1 MSRLPRL
8 WSGDRVGDA
17 VLIPVLG
24 IAQAVAMGIGA
35 FATRDAFTAL
45 HGGGPPTDG
54 TLATLILAG
63 LATAGFALLAGIR
76 SEALG
81 QSVAREMRVVL
92 YDHLAGMSRRDV
104 EARRLGA
111 LSLRFVGDLSAV
123 RLWYGRGLPR
133 VASALVVL
141 PGAGLVLW
149 LLEPQIA
156 GAAIPPVA
164 LSLVVML
171 VAAVGLQA
179 RHRRLRSRRA
189 GISIA
194 MMERIAVSPELDL
207 MGRTGFELKRLEED
221 GATLRRNAVSR
232 RWQQEALRMIPQ
244 GGAAVAGA
252 AVLWMAGMQQI
263 APGTAAAG
271 LSVLAILI
279 LPLRELADAWD
290 QYCAWRI
297 AREKAL
303 NLLAKPSVRRSA
315 RHRGHPVRLRAT
327 GMLEGRP
334 LDVEIVAGTA
344 ARMARRAGVAHLA
357 AAFAG
362 LDPDPALHIRYD
374 GRTTLPRVAHI
385 GDRPV
390 VLQGTLHRALTLGL
404 APRPGRKETAKVA
417 RAFGLAPLLKRT
429 GGLKGKVAEAGR
441 DVTVAESLRLDL
453 ARAMLAEP
461 DVVVIDSARFDADP
475 ERGALL
481 TRLRARTEATVLVV
495 GPAAEG
501 FVFDREIDLKLNEAT
516 PSPAVAD
523 SAAASF

>member
-8 WSGDRVGDA
+8 WGGDRIGDA

-24 IAQAVAMGIGA
+24 VAQAVAMGIGA

-45 HGGGPPTDG
+45 HGGGPPDHA

-63 LATAGFALLAGIR
+63 LATAGFALVAGIR

-81 QSVAREMRVVL
+81 QSVARDMRVVL
-92 YDHLAGMSRRDV
+92 YDQLAGMSRRDV

-149 LLEPQIA
+149 LLEPRIA
-156 GAAIPPVA
+156 GAAIPPLA
-164 LSLVVML
+164 LSLAAML
-171 VAAVGLQA
+171 VAAMGLRA

-207 MGRTGFELKRLEED
+207 MGRTGFELKRLRED

-232 RWQQEALRMIPQ
+232 RGQQEVLRMIPQ

-252 AVLWMAGMQQI
+252 AVLWMAGMEAI

-271 LSVLAILI
+271 LSVLAILV
-279 LPLRELADAWD
+279 LPLRALADAWD
-290 QYCAWRI
+290 QYCAWCV

-303 NLLAKPSVRRSA
+303 NLLAKPSVRRDMEP
-315 RHRGHPVRLRAT
+315 RGHPVRLRAT
-327 GMLEGRP
+327 GTLEGRS
-334 LDVEIVAGTA
+334 LDVEITAGAA
-344 ARMARRAGVAHLA
+344 ARLARGAGVARLA

-362 LDPDPALHIRYD
+362 LDPDPALDVRYD
-374 GRTTLPRVAHI
+374 GWTALPHVVHI

-404 APRPGRKETAKVA
+404 TPRPGRRETSRAA
-417 RAFGLAPLLKRT
+417 RAFGLASLLVRT
-429 GGLKGKVAEAGR
+429 GGVKGRVAEAGR
-441 DVTVAESLRLDL
+441 DVSAAESLRLDL
-453 ARAMLAEP
+453 ARAALAQP
-461 DVVVIDSARFDADP
+461 DVVVIDSARLDADP
-475 ERGALL
+475 ARGALL
-481 TRLRARTEATVLVV
+481 ADLRDRTDATLLVV
-495 GPAAEG
+495 GPPIKG
-501 FVFDREIDLKLNEAT
+501 FVFDREIDLQLSGT
-516 PSPAVAD
+516 TQVPARPHT
-523 SAAASF
+523 AAAQS